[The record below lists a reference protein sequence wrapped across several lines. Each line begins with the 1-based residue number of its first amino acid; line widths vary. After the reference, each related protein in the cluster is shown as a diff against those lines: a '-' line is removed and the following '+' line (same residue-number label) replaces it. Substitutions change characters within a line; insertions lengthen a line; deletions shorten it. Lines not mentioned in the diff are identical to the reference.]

1 MAAGFPIASR
11 TRKTAMPKTRS
22 LLILS
27 LPALLTSCAA
37 SAPAFA
43 QSWTESWF
51 DNATYSSPAASATR
65 RAAMSPQAA
74 CRDASMSMTII

>member
-1 MAAGFPIASR
+1 
-11 TRKTAMPKTRS
+11 
-22 LLILS
+22 
-27 LPALLTSCAA
+27 LTSCAA